1 MHSALVEQEVPGW
14 AAALVVTSPTRAV
27 VADSETRLVA
37 VMSTVVASVV
47 KSMPEVVRVTEVT
60 KDVSAVVMSDAAGI
74 VTVAVVEEL
83 RRHGPAAAPEIE
95 RAAIK
100 PAARLVKIIIIKDW
114 NE

>member
-60 KDVSAVVMSDAAGI
+60 KDVGSGCVRCGWDSYCRSGRG
-74 VTVAVVEEL
+74 TQT
-83 RRHGPAAAPEIE
+83 
-95 RAAIK
+95 
-100 PAARLVKIIIIKDW
+100 ARTGSCTGDRKSGNKAS
-114 NE
+114 N